1 MPTSN
6 TASWFIRLIDAP
18 MKHRSIPFQ
27 RLALSAVFLAA
38 AALGTGAKATILT
51 GPDNGELFLVVID
64 PVTAKMSYTLDLG
77 ISAKDFWTTAQQ
89 DNGASLFRTL
99 DPTTDSAFQTFL
111 NAADLSTTSWML
123 LGFAVDQSEVTNR
136 TAFTTLTN
144 NGLVSKQTLS
154 FDVMRSLKSPALA
167 DTTAVLT
174 STSISN
180 LNGASAAEI
189 LSSTHLTAEHGSGVA
204 SKDAG
209 NTTTYFGRSL
219 AGFGDSA
226 SGSGDGSCILN
237 FQVCAGNPIGT
248 SSWFYRLVPTL
259 VDPADPV
266 VGIDDVSVTHDEFD
280 NLGGDGYWG
289 FIKDPTSNK
298 HFLSYTLAGA
308 NPTALV
314 STDPGRFRLSTIDYS
329 ARSGGARLIG
339 GLAANDVAFQLGSVS
354 AVPEPESWGLML
366 GGIAALACAR
376 RLRRARQD

>member
-1 MPTSN
+1 MT
-6 TASWFIRLIDAP
+6 
-18 MKHRSIPFQ
+18 HRSISFQ
-27 RLALSAVFLAA
+27 RMALSAAFIAA
-38 AALGTGAKATILT
+38 AALGTGAKAAILT
-51 GPDNGELFLVVID
+51 GPDNGELFLVVMD

-77 ISAKDFWTTAQQ
+77 ISAKDFWATAQQ
-89 DNGASLFRTL
+89 DVGASLFRTL
-99 DPTTDSAFQTFL
+99 DPTTDSAFQTFI
-111 NAADLSTTSWML
+111 NAANLATTSWML

-144 NGLVSKQTLS
+144 NGSVAKQTIS
-154 FDVMRSLKSPALA
+154 FDGMRSLKSPALSDIA
-167 DTTAVLT
+167 GGMASTTI
-174 STSISN
+174 STLS
-180 LNGASAAEI
+180 GATNAEI
-189 LSSTHLTAEHGSGVA
+189 LASTHDTAEHGSAVA

-209 NTTTYFGRSL
+209 NSLTYFARST
-219 AGFGDSA
+219 GFGDSA

-248 SSWFYRLVPTL
+248 SSWFYRLTPTL
-259 VDPADPV
+259 VDPADPAA
-266 VGIDDVSVTHDEFD
+266 GIDDVSVTHDEFD

-339 GLAANDVAFQLGSVS
+339 GLAADDVAFQIGTVS

-366 GGIAALACAR
+366 AGLGTLVGAR
-376 RLRRARQD
+376 RLRRARQG